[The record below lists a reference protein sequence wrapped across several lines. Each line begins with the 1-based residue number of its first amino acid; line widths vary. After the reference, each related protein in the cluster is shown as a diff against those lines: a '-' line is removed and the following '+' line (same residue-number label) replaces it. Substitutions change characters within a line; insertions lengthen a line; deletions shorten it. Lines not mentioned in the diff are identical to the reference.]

1 MQKLIHRTLFID
13 PTGKGIINHRFHM
26 TLFKLM
32 DFTELTSKEKKEIHN
47 LLLLIS
53 VKLGIVWNH
62 YNKYSST
69 EDSLIKKVLNAPN
82 DNSFVEEIN
91 YSQDLF
97 SEFDGFLVQIKSTLD
112 YIVKI
117 PSIVLG
123 WKHWNL
129 TTFGEKG
136 EKVIRALQKNMPR
149 KWAGQAK
156 ILEKSIIGKHTPW
169 LKSTI
174 EARDKINHFL
184 RGGISLDNFIVYKS
198 KVVSSLNEN
207 MLYLPMWTPD
217 VSIRR
222 YMEVTWW
229 NLFSLAEQFIA
240 VFITLKLKSDY
251 GFAHVPVEQGSTE
264 SPVVIMT
271 IENYDLML
279 KHLLKKDYK
288 FENLLQEEVSKA
300 KVNPE
305 PPSSP
310 E

>member
-1 MQKLIHRTLFID
+1 
-13 PTGKGIINHRFHM
+13 M
-26 TLFKLM
+26 TLFKVM
-32 DFTELTSKEKKEIHN
+32 DFTELTSQEKKEIHN

-62 YNKYSST
+62 YNKYSSI
-69 EDSLIKKVLNAPN
+69 EDSLIKKVSSDPN
-82 DNSFVEEIN
+82 ENPFVEEIN

-123 WKHWNL
+123 WNHWNL

-136 EKVIRALQKNMPR
+136 EKVIRALQRNMPR

-156 ILEKSIIGKHTPW
+156 ILEESIIRKHTPW
-169 LKSTI
+169 LESTI

-184 RGGISLDNFIVYKS
+184 RGGISLDNFIVHKS
-198 KVVSSLNEN
+198 NVVSSLNEN
-207 MLYLPMWTPD
+207 IIYVPMWTPD
-217 VSIRR
+217 VTIRR

-229 NLFSLAEQFIA
+229 NLFSLIEQFIA

-251 GFAHVPVEQGSTE
+251 GFAHVPGEPCSTE
-264 SPVVIMT
+264 SPVVIMS

-279 KHLLKKDYK
+279 KHFSEKGYK
-288 FENLLQEEVSKA
+288 LENLLQEEVAKA
-300 KVNPE
+300 EANPE
-305 PPSSP
+305 PPASP